1 MFLQYICATATSS
14 QSAPYAASATAAATI
29 IVTAIVTSVA
39 TAAAVSSYL
48 CRPRLCELSWSSLQW
63 FIMCCWCGCH
73 MKTRYF
79 NMEYTDNS
87 MYTNTEVEFYS
98 LTYPINFWRPLSA
111 FTQCLCNVLIISF
124 FVFTCVV
131 PSFSTF
137 VAAFSAICWTR
148 YSIMEYTDNVMYT
161 NTEIAIVS
169 LTYPID
175 F

>member
-1 MFLQYICATATSS
+1 MRNCDELSECS
-14 QSAPYAASATAAATI
+14 
-29 IVTAIVTSVA
+29 
-39 TAAAVSSYL
+39 L
-48 CRPRLCELSWSSLQW
+48 CRLSHRRYHHNCHCHCHLRCHCCCCFIISLPPRLWELCWSSLQW
-63 FIMCCWCGCH
+63 FILCCWCGCH
-73 MKTRYF
+73 MKTRYS

-87 MYTNTEVEFYS
+87 MYTNTEVEFFS
-98 LTYPINFWRPLSA
+98 LTYPIDFWRPLSA
-111 FTQCLCNVLIISF
+111 FTQCLCNVLIVSF

-137 VAAFSAICWTR
+137 VAAFSAIRWTR
-148 YSIMEYTDNVMYT
+148 YSNMEYTDNVMYT